1 MENERLAMA
10 TKYERLA
17 DYLRS
22 NFIEGVSGR
31 NPLPSVSAIM
41 RTRKVSQ
48 ATVDR
53 ALGILEAEG
62 LISREPGIGC
72 FTADMIHADDPLA
85 CEVQQAGQVAKPII
99 HLAVCGL
106 SGDSH
111 PMWEKL
117 VAAYRQTSPECDVQ
131 IVYTEPNR
139 SSWSSITED
148 GALIDLLYCPP
159 GAIEAAID
167 EDLLLDLSEQD
178 MLSSELRQFASL
190 GLTRKQQKHVIP
202 YSFTARVVLFAQKRM
217 SELGIDFSDGWDWSD
232 FEKLCVRLRSEAPGK
247 KPFLLLDEYASFC
260 RRWTGPLVD
269 DASHEVLFRG
279 ESAIQ
284 TIEVLRHLYQD
295 MHAFPL
301 CSELNLPGIVK
312 VLQSPYPALCI
323 GRTPWKTRLERMG
336 VESLG
341 MWPLPNTQIGHPTAT
356 LVNYLGV
363 YRFSRYPEL
372 AASFIDF
379 VCQPHGQEL
388 IQSSGQEFP
397 LYATTGEA
405 MLPRF
410 APAAALKVES
420 QKKTPSDTK
429 VPQDVMHVFQTTIL
443 NHEIERCLRG
453 MSSVCECVERI
464 HRRGTTLIRN
474 SIKHHEF
481 VKVRTRSV
489 KASA

>member
-1 MENERLAMA
+1 MA
-10 TKYERLA
+10 TKYEKLA

-31 NPLPSVSAIM
+31 SPIPSVTVIM

-72 FTADMIHADDPLA
+72 FTVATDNANDPLA
-85 CEVQQAGQVAKPII
+85 WEVSQAGQVAKPII

-106 SGDSH
+106 SRDGH

-117 VAAYRQTSPECDVQ
+117 VSAYRQTSPDCDVQ
-131 IVYTEPNR
+131 IVYTDPNQ
-139 SSWSSITED
+139 SPWSSIVEE
-148 GALIDLLYCPP
+148 GALIDLIYCPP
-159 GAIEAAID
+159 GAIDAAIE
-167 EDLLLDLSEQD
+167 EDLLLDLSEQYT
-178 MLSSELRQFASL
+178 LSSKLREYAST
-190 GLTRKQQKHVIP
+190 GLTPTQQKHVVP
-202 YSFTARVVLFAQKRM
+202 YSFTARVVLFAQERM
-217 SELGIDFSDGWDWSD
+217 SSLGIDFSDGWNWSD
-232 FEKLCVRLRSEAPGK
+232 FEKLCVRLRNEVPGK

-260 RRWTGPLVD
+260 RRWIGPLVD

-279 ESAIQ
+279 APAIQ

-295 MHAFPL
+295 LYAFPL

-312 VLQSPYPALCI
+312 VLQSPFPALCI

-341 MWPLPNTQIGHPTAT
+341 MWPLPDTQIGLPTAT
-356 LVNYLGV
+356 LINYLGV
-363 YRFSRYPEL
+363 YQFSRYPEL

-379 VCQPHGQEL
+379 VCQPQGQEL

-397 LYATTGEA
+397 LYSTAGEA
-405 MLPRF
+405 VLPLF
-410 APAAALKVES
+410 APAAALSDES
-420 QKKTPSDTK
+420 QNKTSSANK
-429 VPQDVMHVFQTTIL
+429 VSQDVMHVFHTTIL

-453 MSSVCECVERI
+453 ESSVTECVERI

-474 SIKHHEF
+474 SIKHHEY
-481 VKVRTRSV
+481 VKVRAGSV